1 MSLRSMGCGRIE
13 SSFSDM
19 SISAGGGFGSSSGFG
34 LSIDIESFSTKSKGH
49 PSSPATAP
57 PKGLG
62 MQLGKSQ
69 KTNQF
74 LESLKAEGKFILEDV
89 QLMKAVNCWPY
100 VSGNETYVSIG
111 NEASSVFD
119 LQNVVDIIFDS
130 NHIKPYKRIAP
141 ILLGVINRSMW
152 GSGKHG
158 HSSWAAVP
166 MSDTVR
172 I

>member
-1 MSLRSMGCGRIE
+1 MY
-13 SSFSDM
+13 
-19 SISAGGGFGSSSGFG
+19 
-34 LSIDIESFSTKSKGH
+34 
-49 PSSPATAP
+49 
-57 PKGLG
+57 
-62 MQLGKSQ
+62 
-69 KTNQF
+69 
-74 LESLKAEGKFILEDV
+74 V
-89 QLMKAVNCWPY
+89 AVNCWPY
-100 VSGNETYVSIG
+100 VSG